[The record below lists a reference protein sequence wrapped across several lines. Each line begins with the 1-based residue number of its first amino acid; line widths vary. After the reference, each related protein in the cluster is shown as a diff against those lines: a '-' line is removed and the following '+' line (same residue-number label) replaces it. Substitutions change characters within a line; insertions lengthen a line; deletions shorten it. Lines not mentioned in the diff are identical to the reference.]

1 MSTMTVADSPLLPVA
16 LRDTARTVTALEKE
30 PLSYQALRDQC
41 NAQIA
46 QLRSELNA
54 RGLPND
60 AISDAI
66 YAQCALLDEAALK
79 HLTGEV
85 RDDWEHEP
93 LQVVHFSSND
103 AGDELV
109 RRIEQRLRE
118 PQPVRVLLAIFAA
131 VLSLGFVG
139 RFAVNGGTAREAL
152 VRAIDERLGRTSADE
167 GNGAPIA
174 PIVVNHANARPLRI
188 SLLTW
193 VAVSCVAVSLVWYAV
208 DRWFIASIAQLA
220 Q

>member
-1 MSTMTVADSPLLPVA
+1 MSTMTVADSLLLPVA
-16 LRDTARTVTALEKE
+16 LRDTARTVTALEME
-30 PLSYQALRDQC
+30 PLPYQTLRDQC

-46 QLRSELNA
+46 QLRSELNSH
-54 RGLPND
+54 GLPDD

-79 HLTGEV
+79 HLTGKV

-109 RRIEQRLRE
+109 RRIEKRLRE
-118 PQPVRVLLAIFAA
+118 PQPVRLLLAIFAA

-139 RFAVNGGTAREAL
+139 RFAVNGETPREAL

-167 GNGAPIA
+167 SNRASVA

-188 SLLTW
+188 SPLTW
-193 VAVSCVAVSLVWYAV
+193 VAISCFAVGLIWFAA

-220 Q
+220 R